1 MSFRSHET
9 SENIE
14 NPLVEPREAIL
25 HDAKQDA
32 CEQATAAQETR
43 ERKMTEKGRE
53 YVCSLKRKA
62 ALDIKE
68 EFLKELFNFE
78 KRIADFNGVVELNKQ
93 ITLLSGKMNFVS
105 KALDEWLKLSLDE
118 NEILEAIE
126 MRSFLSDKLLSTQ
139 SWAQEYA
146 VKFSQQ
152 KQETIST
159 TSRRSSSNSSHID
172 TLVNLKARKAALGK
186 RMQYFRLISEQER
199 KLEQLKMQ
207 GEFEEVSAQESVY
220 ETLTETGNIL
230 GTM

>member
-1 MSFRSHET
+1 
-9 SENIE
+9 
-14 NPLVEPREAIL
+14 
-25 HDAKQDA
+25 
-32 CEQATAAQETR
+32 
-43 ERKMTEKGRE
+43 MTEKGRE

-78 KRIADFNGVVELNKQ
+78 KKIADFNGVVELNKQ
-93 ITLLSGKMNFVS
+93 ITLLLSGKMNFVS

-118 NEILEAIE
+118 NEICEVIE
-126 MRSFLSDKLLSTQ
+126 MRTFLSDKLLSTQ

-172 TLVNLKARKAALGK
+172 TL
-186 RMQYFRLISEQER
+186 
-199 KLEQLKMQ
+199 
-207 GEFEEVSAQESVY
+207 
-220 ETLTETGNIL
+220 
-230 GTM
+230 